1 MEEMFKKFSMTP
13 EMLEQRNEAEAQL
26 KFLAE
31 KDHDYSTT
39 RTEKKKMEEE
49 QEEEDQ
55 QVDLK
60 RPHLANLNQ
69 DPQLSRKVKYSIDKE
84 ETRVGKRG
92 ISPPNDI
99 EIGGMGIRKV
109 HAIIQKREGDFF
121 LVAVEGGEDSGCY
134 LNGNLVSV
142 E

>member
-109 HAIIQKREGDFF
+109 HAIIQKR
-121 LVAVEGGEDSGCY
+121 
-134 LNGNLVSV
+134 
-142 E
+142 